1 MKKVLSL
8 IVVAAAVAAM
18 VSCAGKQAKTV
29 EVVETETVEAAACCE
44 EKTCCEGEACCEEKA
59 CEECA
64 CCEGETACDK
74 AECCEAEKA
83 E

>member
-44 EKTCCEGEACCEEKA
+44 EKTCCEGEACCEEG
-59 CEECA
+59 A
-64 CCEGETACDK
+64 CCEGEAACEN
-74 AECCEAEKA
+74 AECCNAEKA

>member
-59 CEECA
+59 C
-64 CCEGETACDK
+64 CEGEAACEN
-74 AECCEAEKA
+74 AECCNAEKA